1 MRIRPRPKHFALEI
15 PVQNKDILAVK
26 QTKHRENNT
35 FIHDLHQFYLLLGNT
50 ENVENINLKVCLA
63 AEEERRKLRA

>member
-26 QTKHRENNT
+26 QNKNNT